1 MRVACIGEAMIELS
15 MAGNSKAVVGVAGD
29 TLNTAI
35 YLKRMSPMFEV
46 DYITRLG
53 TDAFS
58 AQIKTFVANQDIGTD
73 QIETSPDRSP
83 GLYAITT
90 TPNGERSFT
99 YWRDQSAARQLF
111 QTDTSPR
118 FEALDG
124 YDCLYL
130 SGITLAIIP
139 DSIRMALLAYLS
151 GSHHSVAFDSNYRPR
166 LWPDKARAQQVI
178 SAFWQRADIALPSLD
193 DEMLLTNATG
203 AQVTQRFLNS
213 ACQGALKRGD
223 QGPISLSEP
232 INQPYPTAPKVVDTT
247 AAGDSF
253 NGAYLAALWAG
264 APQQKALLAGH
275 ECAAFVVQHRGAIAP
290 VQGAKLNAAAT

>member
-15 MAGNSKAVVGVAGD
+15 MAGNGKAVVGVAGD

-90 TPNGERSFT
+90 TPTGERSFT

-139 DSIRMALLAYLS
+139 DSIRTALLAYLS

-203 AQVTQRFLNS
+203 AQVTQRFLNI

-232 INQPYPTAPKVVDTT
+232 INQPYPGAPKVIDTT

-290 VQGAKLNAAAT
+290 VQDAKLNAAAT